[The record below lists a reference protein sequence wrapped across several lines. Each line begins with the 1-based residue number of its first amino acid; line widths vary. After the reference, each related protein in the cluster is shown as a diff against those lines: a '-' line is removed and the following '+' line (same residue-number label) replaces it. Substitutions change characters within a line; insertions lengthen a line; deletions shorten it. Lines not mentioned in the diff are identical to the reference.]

1 MFRKSRLVSKKSKLK
16 LYWSIKRPTVTYG
29 SETWVLKETIK
40 NKLIVFERK
49 VSRRIFGPKKERGG
63 TWRIRTND
71 ELDALIRHKKI
82 INYIKP

>member
-1 MFRKSRLVSKKSKLK
+1 MHGSMN
-16 LYWSIKRPTVTYG
+16 IKIKVTYG
-29 SETWVLKETIK
+29 CETRVLKETIK